1 MAQLQR
7 ELDTLRKQPKSGGSS
22 SSPVDEGNFDRSGKR
37 HAQVEEAK
45 PSNVQLVKTEKSVE
59 TAALLRNA
67 LKECDLLRR
76 LEGHHIDGFLNHSES
91 KKSNL
96 SLSHCRGYEKTHVR
110 SG

>member
-1 MAQLQR
+1 MKLTQLQR
-7 ELDTLRKQPKSGGSS
+7 ELDALRKQPKSGGSS

-59 TAALLRNA
+59 TATLLRNA

-76 LEGHHIDGFLNHSES
+76 LEGHHIDGLLF
-91 KKSNL
+91 
-96 SLSHCRGYEKTHVR
+96 R
-110 SG
+110 S